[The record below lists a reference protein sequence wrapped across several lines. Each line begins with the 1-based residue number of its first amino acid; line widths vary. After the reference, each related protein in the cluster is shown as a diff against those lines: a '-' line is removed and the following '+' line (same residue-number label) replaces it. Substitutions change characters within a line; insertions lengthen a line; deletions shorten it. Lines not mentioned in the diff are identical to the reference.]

1 MLASTRGLIVIDLAL
16 LTFVACAPAFAQ
28 DTSPVQAISPQARKR
43 RTSYGGEIAFGSG
56 HADRGF
62 IVSDRPVVQPVLWL
76 SGSGAE
82 LSVWGNFTLGETTD
96 GSRPQI
102 VEVELT
108 REHKWR
114 HVTIGPAIRMF
125 VYHDP
130 LGRSSTRSVAGWL
143 YLSYDAG
150 PLRLFTNHSVDVL
163 TYRGAYFG
171 EAGIESERRVLP
183 SIAVGGSFAAGWA
196 SSRFNEAYAGVP
208 TPHVPLAVEHM
219 NLFAKL
225 EYVNPVGSIKDRPA
239 YWILKRAAERGE
251 ICDETTVIESS
262 SGNFA
267 CALAAFTRLV
277 GLRFIPVIDPNIS

>member
-28 DTSPVQAISPQARKR
+28 DTSPVRAISPQARER

-183 SIAVGGSFAAGWA
+183 SIAVGGSFAAGWT
-196 SSRFNEAYAGVP
+196 SSRFNEAYADIATSALDRISVEGWLTAYGNSHFYIGPHFEFSAIVDRAVRAQLIRP
-208 TPHVPLAVEHM
+208 T
-219 NLFAKL
+219 
-225 EYVNPVGSIKDRPA
+225 YVLVRLTTG
-239 YWILKRAAERGE
+239 AE
-251 ICDETTVIESS
+251 
-262 SGNFA
+262 F
-267 CALAAFTRLV
+267 
-277 GLRFIPVIDPNIS
+277 